1 MTLAPLPNWDSAASL
16 ATFHTG
22 LYRGVIQGR
31 EMQKCADDLDRYKQI
46 IDETDPDVIVE
57 VGTRYGGSAVW
68 FQTNSNAQVITVDR
82 DFSQMTYEQC
92 TELGRRGIVGIEGD
106 STDPATVAK
115 VRRAIAEAT
124 VVSNPSVMVSL
135 DGDHH
140 SSTVWAEIQQYGM
153 LVTSG
158 CYLVVED
165 ACFDLWEGE
174 DSRRGGRNIPE
185 VGGTL
190 QALRLAGME
199 AHPWWVRDTGVEGR
213 TPVSHSPCGWWV
225 RK

>member
-31 EMQKCADDLDRYKQI
+31 EMQKCADDLDRYQQI

-82 DFSQMTYEQC
+82 DFSQMNPAQFA
-92 TELGRRGIVGIEGD
+92 ELGRRGIIAISGD
-106 STDPATVAK
+106 STDPATVAQ
-115 VRRAIAEAT
+115 VRQAIQGT
-124 VVSNPSVMVSL
+124 SVMVSL

-140 SSTVWAEIQQYGM
+140 SPTVWAEIQQYGM
-153 LVTSG
+153 LVTPG
-158 CYLVVED
+158 QYLVVED

-199 AHPWWVRDTGVEGR
+199 AHPWWERDTGVEGR